1 MKFELSDKQVKQYYA
16 WAKQTNALA
25 VEKQKADFAGGFAPD
40 VYVASWEQGY
50 PYGGAIGGA
59 HTFSFTHT
67 SLGTICKVKDAF
79 TDKEL
84 DLTDYASW

>member
-1 MKFELSDKQVKQYYA
+1 MKFELSDEQVKRYYA
-16 WAKQTNALA
+16 WVKQTNMLA
-25 VEKQKADFAGGFAPD
+25 IEKQKENLPHTRI
-40 VYVASWEQGY
+40 YLECWEAGY

-79 TDKEL
+79 TNKEL